1 MPYLR
6 EQGLL
11 TPEAEANWMIM
22 ANHLNNKGFHCKEN
36 PDHKDEMH
44 KLIRNLWVCC
54 DDVNVVP
61 EK

>member
-1 MPYLR
+1 
-6 EQGLL
+6 
-11 TPEAEANWMIM
+11 MIM

-44 KLIRNLWVCC
+44 KLIRNTWICC

-61 EK
+61 ENEDVETLVMPPKIKWVWLV